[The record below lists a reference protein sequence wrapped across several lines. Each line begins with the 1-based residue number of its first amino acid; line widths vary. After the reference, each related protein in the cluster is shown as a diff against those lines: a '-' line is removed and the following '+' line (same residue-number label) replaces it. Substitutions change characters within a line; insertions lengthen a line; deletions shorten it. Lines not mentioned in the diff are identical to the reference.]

1 MGLVSPQLDE
11 YKSELHDPHYE
22 WYLRA
27 RSEDI
32 ALARAFY
39 DAETERRERQQASLN
54 LNILQLNNPVVET
67 NVPLKVESID
77 LGFEQGSDDEEVV
90 DMTVPGEM
98 GPPEVPLLSKQEF
111 LVLSIKQYKRYK
123 NATKQLPWKK
133 LFPDPKYK
141 IGVEG
146 ADWQELLYG
155 VELQPIWK
163 AMDALNHD
171 NQFGS
176 FVTMARHSRAS
187 VYKLQASSFCERVN
201 SAGKIVFSDSNL
213 SLATEKVEQ
222 RTMLRMN
229 RKWMVHMRKHYQDC
243 TADLMLLL
251 RQSHD
256 ALSPILNDDDEDGPT

>member
-1 MGLVSPQLDE
+1 LEE
-11 YKSELHDPHYE
+11 YKSELHDIHYE

-32 ALARAFY
+32 HNARACY
-39 DAETERRERQQASLN
+39 DAELERRARQLSSLN
-54 LNILQLNNPVVET
+54 PLQFNNAVVQT
-67 NVPLKVESID
+67 NVPLRVENIN
-77 LGFEQGSDDEEVV
+77 LGFEPDSDDEVVV
-90 DMTVPGEM
+90 DYAAPVET

-111 LVLSIKQYKRYK
+111 LTLSTQQYKRFK
-123 NATKQLPWKK
+123 NASKQLPWKT
-133 LFPDPKYK
+133 LYPDPKYK
-141 IGVEG
+141 IGVDG

-155 VELQPIWK
+155 VELQPVWK

-171 NQFGS
+171 DQFGA

-213 SLATEKVEQ
+213 SLSTEKVEQ

-251 RQSHD
+251 RESHD
-256 ALSPILNDDDEDGPT
+256 ALSPILDDNNDLPT